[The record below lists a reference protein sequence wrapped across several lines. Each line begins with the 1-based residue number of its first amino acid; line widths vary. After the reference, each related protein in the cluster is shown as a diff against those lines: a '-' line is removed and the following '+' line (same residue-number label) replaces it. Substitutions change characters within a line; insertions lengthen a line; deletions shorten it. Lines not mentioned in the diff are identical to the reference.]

1 MRRIII
7 TMLLVFVMAVP
18 ALAKTDITLPPTF
31 TQQDFKDLSTDLG
44 LAISYMPLAPAEALG
59 FPGFD
64 IGVEVTGVEIDNKK
78 QYWQKIDAVTAG
90 SVPSTLVFPKL
101 HVQVG
106 LPIVPIDLGVVY
118 GEAPNTN
125 VKMTG
130 FEIKWAILKGGVAM
144 PAVAVRGA
152 YTQLSG
158 VSDFEI
164 TTTSADLSISK
175 GFAIFTPYAGYGM
188 VWIDS
193 KDKRSATV
201 KLQDESLD
209 ESKWFVGF
217 RLTFFP
223 FMNMVAEA
231 DFAQVNAYSL
241 RLNVHF

>member
-1 MRRIII
+1 MKRVCFAV
-7 TMLLVFVMAVP
+7 LLLLLIAVP
-18 ALAKTDITLPPTF
+18 AFAKTDIILPPTF

-44 LAISYMPLAPAEALG
+44 LAISYMPLAPAEPLG
-59 FPGFD
+59 GVLPGFD
-64 IGVEVTGVEIDNKK
+64 IGVEVTGVEIDNNRS
-78 QYWQKIDAVTAG
+78 YWQKVETASGG

-106 LPIVPIDLGVVY
+106 LPIVPIDLGIVY

-130 FEIKWAILKGGVAM
+130 YEIKWAILRGGVAM
-144 PAVAVRGA
+144 PAIALRGA

-158 VSDFEI
+158 VSDFDI
-164 TTTSADLSISK
+164 TTKSADISISK

-193 KDKRSATV
+193 KDNRTV
-201 KLQDESLD
+201 KLQDESLN